1 MSIFEYEEGELSN
14 GFVGLRVNVS
24 VGSEIMQRWFSFRGK
39 RNSNKRNTRVWVS
52 ATKEKLIRRKARKLE
67 KQWLA
72 DQAEAHEEYV
82 AAAIPTARGN
92 ACAKTGIRGINIV
105 YLPSNGRSIK
115 NVYFNPN
122 FIVQVKKN
130 GVLSANTFSINHWGF
145 DRAWFMAVD
154 AFCAFHGFYPVEYYG
169 RKPKK
174 SCLNAAK
181 KHAEQHFGVVIK

>member
-1 MSIFEYEEGELSN
+1 MSIYEYEEGELGS

-24 VGSEIMQRWFSFRGK
+24 VDSEIMQRWFSFRGK
-39 RNSNKRNTRVWVS
+39 RNPNKRSTRAWVS
-52 ATKEKLIRRKARKLE
+52 ATKEKLIRREARKLE

-72 DQAEAHEEYV
+72 EQAQAHAEFV

-92 ACAKTGIRGINIV
+92 AWAKTGIKGINIS
-105 YLPSNGRSIK
+105 YSPSDGRTVK
-115 NVYFNPN
+115 NVYFYPN
-122 FIVQVKKN
+122 FIVHIKKN
-130 GVLSANTFSINHWGF
+130 GARFANTFSINHWGF
-145 DRAWFMAVD
+145 DKAWIMAVD

-181 KHAEQHFGVVIK
+181 KHAEQHFGVVIR